1 MQGDFR
7 GILLASILALLLH
20 RLLADGASILAAL
33 LGSASPGAHSITST
47 VRGVKLARVMLM
59 ESPPSPGDGALNG
72 VTCFQFERG
81 NEKKNVLE
89 TFCAGG
95 VAKRAL
101 LAASQRLQKPTEEG
115 AKRQIS
121 HLLTSAFINSLLTG
135 KTGKKYFGF
144 CTPAK
149 SLMGCG
155 ITSPQSFNS
164 VI

>member
-1 MQGDFR
+1 ME
-7 GILLASILALLLH
+7 LLVSNL
-20 RLLADGASILAAL
+20 
-33 LGSASPGAHSITST
+33 SAEI
-47 VRGVKLARVMLM
+47 
-59 ESPPSPGDGALNG
+59 
-72 VTCFQFERG
+72 
-81 NEKKNVLE
+81 KKNVLE

-115 AKRQIS
+115 EKRQIS

-155 ITSPQSFNS
+155 ITSPQSFNTIVSFRS
-164 VI
+164 VKSSLREK